1 MTTRQLNRTT
11 EMKTFKETLIEMY
24 SKDYDR
30 WNTFAVENGSFE
42 AWQRAKEYQVMLE
55 RTKKLPDNISP
66 REYAELMK
74 NPRT

>member
-1 MTTRQLNRTT
+1 
-11 EMKTFKETLIEMY
+11 MY

>member
-1 MTTRQLNRTT
+1 
-11 EMKTFKETLIEMY
+11 MKTFKETLIEMY

-30 WNTFAVENGSFE
+30 WKDFAMKNSSFE

-55 RTKKLPDNISP
+55 RTKELPDNISS
-66 REYAELMK
+66 RDYAEFKK

>member
-1 MTTRQLNRTT
+1 
-11 EMKTFKETLIEMY
+11 MKTFKETLLEMY

-30 WNTFAVENGSFE
+30 WKDFAVKNSSFE
-42 AWQRAKEYQVMLE
+42 AWQRAKEYQTIVE
-55 RTKKLPDNISP
+55 HTKELPDNISP